1 MDFQVP
7 SSFEDRIAALQSIE
21 ELKGLAPEELAWI
34 AGAGDERS
42 VQDGDLVFS
51 QGAPPHHL
59 IFILAG
65 QVMIKRHTS
74 SPVSVLTGRTG
85 RITGKTP
92 FSRIRAW
99 SAEGRASGNVWLLE
113 LHESAFPAMLAAIPS
128 AQIPPRLQTGI

>member
-1 MDFQVP
+1 MALQIP
-7 SSFEDRIAALQSIE
+7 SSFEDRILALQSIE

-34 AGAGDERS
+34 AGAGNERC

-65 QVMIKRHTS
+65 EVMIKRHTS
-74 SPVSVLTGRTG
+74 STVSMLTGKTG

-99 SAEGRASGNVWLLE
+99 SADGRASGNVWLLE

-128 AQIPPRLQTGI
+128 MTERI